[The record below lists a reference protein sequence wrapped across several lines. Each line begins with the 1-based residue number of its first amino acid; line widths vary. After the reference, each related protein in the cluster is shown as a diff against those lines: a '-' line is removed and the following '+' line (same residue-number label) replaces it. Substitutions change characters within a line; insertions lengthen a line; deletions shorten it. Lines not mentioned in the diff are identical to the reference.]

1 MQNETTVISA
11 NSGKTAKQWLHSNV
25 YLLPIKN
32 SINNHGRYEKQ
43 ESLEEI
49 VETIIPKSFLNCFA

>member
-25 YLLPIKN
+25 YLLPIKT
-32 SINNHGRYEKQ
+32 E
-43 ESLEEI
+43 
-49 VETIIPKSFLNCFA
+49 